1 VADDKKAISLSESQ
15 IFTKE
20 ENFLSGD
27 SEISDLIKISELIDD
42 ELFNE
47 MPLAPSTT
55 SNDTSK
61 LPVQIQRTIEGVID
75 DVIYQATKN
84 FKRRLREDLTHA
96 LSSELAKYFKDK

>member
-1 VADDKKAISLSESQ
+1 MADDKKAISLSESQ

-47 MPLAPSTT
+47 MPLTPSTT
-55 SNDTSK
+55 NDHSK
-61 LPVQIQRTIEGVID
+61 LPIQIQRVMEGVID
-75 DVIYQATKN
+75 DVIYQASKN